1 MQTSLTKAHIKSQCL
16 GDHTFVRRH
25 RTSAMVASP
34 LCGRRPTFGIFYQYL
49 QHKERTCFK
58 NLSFLLQ
65 IISDSQLFKPV
76 GRARMFII
84 TMIIARRFQK
94 ACFYNEKQPHPTP
107 MTDRSG
113 CQNWPTTKN
122 TRSRLRETLVFFEPR
137 FYGDPT
143 RCPT

>member
-1 MQTSLTKAHIKSQCL
+1 MQTSLTKAHINKSCL

-25 RTSAMVASP
+25 HTSAMVASP
-34 LCGRRPTFGIFYQYL
+34 LCGRRPTFVICYQYL

-58 NLSFLLQ
+58 NLSFLHQ

-113 CQNWPTTKN
+113 CQNWPATKN
-122 TRSRLRETLVFFEPR
+122 SALVYTKRLTLFETR
-137 FYGDPT
+137 FYSDPT
-143 RCPT
+143 RCPA